1 MPRVNV
7 SPGSVADA
15 AIAYRC
21 RHGGMGGDGK
31 PRLRIGLRR
40 YGATI
45 FVRPSLPHIAAA
57 RHAQLAG

>member
-1 MPRVNV
+1 
-7 SPGSVADA
+7 
-15 AIAYRC
+15 
-21 RHGGMGGDGK
+21 MGGDGK